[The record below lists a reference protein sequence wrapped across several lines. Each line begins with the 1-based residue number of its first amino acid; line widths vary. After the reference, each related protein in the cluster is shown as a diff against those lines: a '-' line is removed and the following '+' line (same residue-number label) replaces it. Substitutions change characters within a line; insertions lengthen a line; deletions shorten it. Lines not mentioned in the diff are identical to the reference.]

1 MPIAFTYGDPS
12 LIGEIQEDSESSCR
26 LHRVKE
32 TSCVSCNSEFKCRLS
47 DRFDSFKNLTE
58 DKTFLYRGVNV
69 RN

>member
-32 TSCVSCNSEFKCRLS
+32 TSCVPCNSEFKCRLS
-47 DRFDSFKNLTE
+47 DSDRSL
-58 DKTFLYRGVNV
+58 
-69 RN
+69 